1 MKKIHTMNSKTDRRP
16 LRVIV
21 SGGGTGGHIF
31 PAISIANALRSANDG
46 TEVLFVGAEG
56 RMEMEKVPA
65 AGYEIIGLDIR
76 GIQRK
81 LTLRN
86 LAVPFKTLAARSK
99 AKRIIKEFKPDVVVG
114 VGGYASA
121 PVVMAAQ
128 KLGVPTLIQEQNSFA
143 GVSNRLLGKKADS
156 ICVAYSGMERFFPA
170 EKIVFTGNPIRSDI
184 VTSSQHEPGR
194 RLLVLGGSLG
204 ARSINEAM
212 ASWIESGLEG
222 GQDLDIVWQCGKF
235 YYDDCKKYN
244 RGNVRVSAFIEDI
257 AGQIAQADVI
267 VSRAG
272 ASTVSEL
279 CVARKA
285 VVFVPSP
292 NVAENHQYHNAMAL
306 AGQDAALCISD
317 ANACTELPEAVR
329 DLFANLVKRERIC
342 SNIAKFARP
351 SASEDIVSEI
361 YRIAKQ

>member
-1 MKKIHTMNSKTDRRP
+1 MNIKTDRRP

-31 PAISIANALRSANDG
+31 PAISIADALRSANDG

-56 RMEMEKVPA
+56 RMEMEKVPS
-65 AGYEIIGLDIR
+65 AGYRIIGLDIR

-86 LAVPFKTLAARSK
+86 LAVPFKTLAARAK
-99 AKRIIKEFKPDVVVG
+99 AKRIIKEYKPDVVVG

-128 KLGVPTLIQEQNSFA
+128 KLGVPTLIQEQNSYA
-143 GVSNRLLGKKADS
+143 GVSNRILGKKADS

-170 EKIVFTGNPIRSDI
+170 DRIVFTGNPIRSGI
-184 VTSSQHEPGR
+184 APSPHEPGK

-204 ARSINEAM
+204 ARSINGAM

-222 GQDLDIVWQCGKF
+222 GQDLEIVWQCGKF
-235 YYDDCKKYN
+235 YYEACKKYN
-244 RGNVRVSAFIEDI
+244 RGNVKVCAFIEDI
-257 AGQIAQADVI
+257 AGQIAQADVV

-292 NVAENHQYHNAMAL
+292 NVAENHQYHNAIAL
-306 AGQDAALCISD
+306 ASHDAALCISD

-329 DLFANLVKRERIC
+329 DLFANLAKRERIC
-342 SNIAKFARP
+342 SNIAKFARS